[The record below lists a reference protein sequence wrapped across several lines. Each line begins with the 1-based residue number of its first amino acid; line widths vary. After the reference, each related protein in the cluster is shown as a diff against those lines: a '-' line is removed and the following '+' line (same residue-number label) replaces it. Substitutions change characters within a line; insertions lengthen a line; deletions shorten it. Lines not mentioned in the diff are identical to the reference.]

1 MASYYFWRI
10 YDFCGGENDFMILLI
25 IIGIL
30 SGIISGM
37 GIGGGTILIPTLIF
51 FEGVSQ
57 HQAQGINLIYFI
69 PTAISALY
77 LHRKNNTI
85 QKDIVKPIVLFGL
98 VGAAVGAFLAVNI
111 DDNILKKI
119 FGGFLFVMGI
129 IEIFKKENKNE

>member
-1 MASYYFWRI
+1 
-10 YDFCGGENDFMILLI
+10 MILLI